1 MIEAVP
7 EERSFWCIFGFLE
20 KCIKSNQMYNIKF
33 EVKIQQRSLPIML
46 KKLRIVLM
54 AFMLITVLGTQASAE
69 TTGVD
74 GHTGTNT
81 NTYQG
86 THTNTYRTTAT
97 DGAYRGNNW
106 GWIGLLGL
114 VGLAGLRGR
123 NQNPG
128 PNRR

>member
-1 MIEAVP
+1 
-7 EERSFWCIFGFLE
+7 
-20 KCIKSNQMYNIKF
+20 
-33 EVKIQQRSLPIML
+33 ML

-54 AFMLITVLGTQASAE
+54 AFMLVTVLGTQAFAE
-69 TTGVD
+69 ATGVD

-123 NQNPG
+123 NQNPE

>member
-1 MIEAVP
+1 
-7 EERSFWCIFGFLE
+7 
-20 KCIKSNQMYNIKF
+20 
-33 EVKIQQRSLPIML
+33 ML

-54 AFMLITVLGTQASAE
+54 AFMLTTVLGTQAFAE
-69 TTGVD
+69 TAGVD
-74 GHTGTNT
+74 GHPRTNT

-114 VGLAGLRGR
+114 AGLAGLRGR
-123 NQNPG
+123 NKDPE
-128 PNRR
+128 PDRK